1 MEGSFC
7 FTICGDPLYFA
18 PEIVTQQG
26 YDYSVD
32 LWAFGVLMYELY
44 EGTTP
49 FGTSESDE
57 TSVFKAISS
66 YIPSKLQ
73 FTSKTSNEAQVL
85 IKDLLQYDGN
95 SRTGYKNEDG
105 VKEAEYFSGSFLSME
120 LFFWFLISFFLRF

>member
-66 YIPSKLQ
+66 YFPNKLQ
-73 FTSKTSNEAQVL
+73 FNSQTSSEAQAL
-85 IKDLLQYDGN
+85 IKQILQYDGS
-95 SRTGYKNEDG
+95 SRAGYKNEESI
-105 VKEAEYFSGSFLSME
+105 KEAEYFSGMFFSVVFLS
-120 LFFWFLISFFLRF
+120 LS